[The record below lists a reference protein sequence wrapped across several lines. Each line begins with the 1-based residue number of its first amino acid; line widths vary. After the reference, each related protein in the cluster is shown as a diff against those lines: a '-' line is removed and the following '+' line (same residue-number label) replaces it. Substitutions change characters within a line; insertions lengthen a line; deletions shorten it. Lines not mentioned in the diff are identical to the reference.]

1 MGKGKENLV
10 KFVYNDSKG
19 ATPGA
24 VNQHPLHHS
33 CYICNKTFHQKSS
46 LSKHL
51 KTHKVGD
58 GHVCQ
63 KCDKKFAASRDLRKH
78 VDIVHLNKAEE
89 YKKECPI
96 CHVRVQQLK
105 THIRFIHR
113 NEGKTSEFSGICPH
127 CEKSFSNDYKVK
139 RHIETVHEGIK
150 HWQCSVCPK
159 KFYEKKDLGRHIKG
173 VHLGEKVDTWR
184 AKRLCSGRQES
195 PGGVVVSRNNLS
207 TVELEG
213 PGPAQTT
220 LPVNVL
226 AEEGEEKSEETEVV
240 EEDLEKDKEEEDYA
254 EGDDV
259 PMAPSGAVEEPL
271 DVAGLRFQVRDRR
284 VEENGDIVV
293 EIEEKEVEMEEVAET
308 SSGSEREEV
317 TKSGAGECQMVT
329 LKWGGGSPTKP
340 EAVGK
345 EAGLE
350 MPRFQHV
357 EDHCQDEEEL
367 GEDFVLPEV
376 VGDLPDWLLHGG
388 GELDIL
394 RVQEDVGQRR
404 CKQAEARAAKT
415 AFKCGSC
422 GKMFLTLD
430 FLKTHIE
437 KVHINYKL
445 PEELPH
451 LGSSSS
457 ASVSES
463 KTIFK
468 FHNDEHGKKLVFS
481 SESNEPEAIRKEAVA
496 VGGPSKV
503 EGEERLC
510 CDLEGCGK
518 TFSGKGRKLQYK
530 RHVERIHLSI
540 RNKQCPRC
548 DLSFYEKRDLSR
560 HIEAIHLRIR
570 TICPIEG
577 CARPVVRLDQ
587 HIKMVHTERKEKAE
601 KCSRCEECGAS
612 FSRVYD
618 MTRHREN
625 VHRGLKSFQCDKCD
639 RKFTD
644 KRDLKRHHD
653 AVHLNIRQSKVY
665 SCNFCDKNFKFK
677 KLLDSHR
684 QAEHGDRGVS
694 ESPEK
699 TSPGPVT
706 LATEGL
712 GEEYGGELGPLV
724 MVGEE
729 QEGVALGE
737 QLNTVEIEGQLF
749 LVQQSSEGLSLL
761 PVVQSTD

>member
-1 MGKGKENLV
+1 MEDLEVGKGKENLV
-10 KFVYNDSKG
+10 KFIYSDSKE
-19 ATPGA
+19 TSSKESSPHEH
-24 VNQHPLHHS
+24 N
-33 CYICNKTFHQKSS
+33 CYVCNKTFNQKSS
-46 LSKHL
+46 LTKHL
-51 KTHKVGD
+51 KTHKIGE
-58 GHVCQ
+58 GHNCP

-78 VDIVHLNKAEE
+78 VNIVHLNKGEE

-113 NEGKTSEFSGICPH
+113 NEGKTSEYSGICPH

-159 KFYEKKDLGRHIKG
+159 KFYEKKDLGRHIRG
-173 VHLGEKVDTWR
+173 VHMGERVDTWR
-184 AKRLCSGRQES
+184 AKRLVPDRVV
-195 PGGVVVSRNNLS
+195 PGVVVVSKNALS

-213 PGPAQTT
+213 PGVAQTT

-226 AEEGEEKSEETEVV
+226 AEEGEERLDEQDETAEEEA
-240 EEDLEKDKEEEDYA
+240 EEQKEEEDELLPTENA
-254 EGDDV
+254 ISELMDI
-259 PMAPSGAVEEPL
+259 SE
-271 DVAGLRFQVRDRR
+271 LRFQVCGRR
-284 VEENGDIVV
+284 VDENGDIVV
-293 EIEEKEVEMEEVAET
+293 EIEEKELELQQEP
-308 SSGSEREEV
+308 
-317 TKSGAGECQMVT
+317 KMVT
-329 LKWGGGSPTKP
+329 LKWGGGSPSKQ
-340 EAVGK
+340 AMLKVGDDSMR
-345 EAGLE
+345 LE
-350 MPRFQHV
+350 GIIQ
-357 EDHCQDEEEL
+357 DQDENEEL

-376 VGDLPDWLLHGG
+376 VGDLPEWLLHGG

-394 RVQEDVGQRR
+394 KVQEDGRSRLVDTSPDQ
-404 CKQAEARAAKT
+404 KT
-415 AFKCGSC
+415 AFKCGAC

-445 PEELPH
+445 PEELTQ
-451 LGSSSS
+451 LSSSTS
-457 ASVSES
+457 STEN
-463 KTIFK
+463 KTVFK
-468 FHNDEHGKKLVFS
+468 FQSDEHGKKFVFS
-481 SESNEPEAIRKEAVA
+481 SEPAPESPEKEPVSTSGPVE
-496 VGGPSKV
+496 VGG
-503 EGEERLC
+503 EEKLG
-510 CDLEGCGK
+510 CDMEGCDK

-587 HIKMVHTERKEKAE
+587 HIKMVHTERKEKVE
-601 KCSRCEECGAS
+601 RSSRCEECGAT
-612 FSRVYD
+612 FSRVWD
-618 MTRHREN
+618 LNRHRET

-639 RKFTD
+639 RKFPD

-653 AVHLNIRQSKVY
+653 AVHLSIRQSKHY
-665 SCNFCDKNFKFK
+665 TCNFCDKNFKFK

-684 QAEHGDRGVS
+684 QEVHSENGVAGHI
-694 ESPEK
+694 EKPDDVPERS
-699 TSPGPVT
+699 TPEDCDYP
-706 LATEGL
+706 EGA
-712 GEEYGGELGPLV
+712 LV

-729 QEGVALGE
+729 QVRSRRLAAGGPLQQEEEVTLGE
-737 QLNTVEIEGQLF
+737 QELSTVEIDGQLF
-749 LVQQSSEGLSLL
+749 LVQQSTEGLSLL
-761 PVVQSTD
+761 PVVQTGRTE